1 MTNSR
6 KFWTLRYIVIN
17 ATYFAVYSGIHA
29 YASVFLLEK
38 GFTNTLIG
46 VVLGLANVL
55 SAIIQP
61 IVAGLIDKQGKLTN
75 RNVSMASTA
84 LLILGSVLLLIITDS
99 FAAIFIIFTLIYMV
113 QMVYQ
118 PLITAMYFEYE
129 AAGCNIFY
137 GLARGLGSCGF
148 AIVSLFTG
156 RAIGK
161 YGVTVLMV
169 LDIIFLSIALVVLYF
184 FKKPVSAPAS
194 SATASSSAVSD
205 VSSAADYCSA
215 ADVCSAADISA
226 ETASSAVA
234 DSEPEVAHNSFFS
247 FVRVYPAFMLFV
259 AGAVCFFFA
268 HNAINDYLIQI
279 VTPLGGTEASM
290 GTATF
295 IAALL
300 ELPTMALIGK
310 IMKKISVRN
319 LLLISSIAFLIKTF
333 LMFIAT
339 NLTIVY
345 ISQAMQMFAYAV
357 FIPAGAYFVNQTMS
371 KLDQVKGQ
379 AYINC
384 SITLGGGLSCL
395 ICGRLLDLMGS
406 HFMLTVSL
414 IVTAA
419 GLVIAFL
426 ALKVFGKSKARA
438 EAS

>member
-205 VSSAADYCSA
+205 VSSAAD
-215 ADVCSAADISA
+215 ISA
-226 ETASSAVA
+226 EAASSAAA

-310 IMKKISVRN
+310 IMKRISVRN